1 MGRRNKLALLTVA
14 LVGGIVLFAVGA
26 PGAVPGLGESPTMGD
41 PGESTPQNG
50 SVGTA
55 DGTPTDPTPAVTA
68 TPTVTPTE
76 APTETTTPTATPMAT
91 PTATPQPP
99 RDIDTAAVVKSIQ
112 QELALYRNYYANAGP
127 TPQSYYDAS
136 LSTTGTIPSKLK
148 EAASVHSERM
158 AAERTVSH
166 EAGGVGTLTRL
177 EAVGLDSCRVEHSG
191 TLLSGKQLEGLYS
204 ADIGEDS
211 EAELGRRIADGL
223 MSDDH
228 ARRALYADGADYL
241 GVGVATA
248 DGRAYATV
256 LVC

>member
-1 MGRRNKLALLTVA
+1 MGRRNKLALLAVA

-50 SVGTA
+50 NVGTA
-55 DGTPTDPTPAVTA
+55 DGTPTETPTPTP

-76 APTETTTPTATPMAT
+76 APTETPTAT

-99 RDIDTAAVVKSIQ
+99 RDIDTAAVVRSIQ
-112 QELALYRNYYANAGP
+112 QELALYRNYYANVGP
-127 TPQSYYDAS
+127 TPQPAYDAS

-158 AAERTVSH
+158 AEEGTVAH
-166 EAGGVGTLTRL
+166 EAGGVGTQARL
-177 EAVGLDSCRVEHSG
+177 EAVGLGSCRVEHSN
-191 TLLSGKQLEGLYS
+191 TLLSGAQLEGLYRTPI
-204 ADIGEDS
+204 DDDS
-211 EAELGRRIADGL
+211 ETELGRQIADGL
-223 MSDDH
+223 MDDDH
-228 ARRALYADGADYL
+228 ARRVLLADGADHL

-248 DGRAYATV
+248 DGQVYATV

>member
-1 MGRRNKLALLTVA
+1 MGRRNKLALLAVA

-55 DGTPTDPTPAVTA
+55 DETPTETPTTTA
-68 TPTVTPTE
+68 TAAPTPTVTPTE
-76 APTETTTPTATPMAT
+76 APTETPTAT

-112 QELALYRNYYANAGP
+112 RELALYRNYYANVGP

-136 LSTTGTIPSKLK
+136 LSTTGTIPSKL
-148 EAASVHSERM
+148 EQAASAHSERM

-166 EAGGVGTLTRL
+166 EAGGIGTRARL

-204 ADIGEDS
+204 VDIGEHS
-211 EAELGRRIADGL
+211 EAELGQRIADGL
-223 MSDDH
+223 MDDDH
-228 ARRALYADGADYL
+228 ARRVLLADGAEYL
-241 GVGVATA
+241 GVGVTTA

>member
-1 MGRRNKLALLTVA
+1 MGRRNKLALLVVA

-26 PGAVPGLGESPTMGD
+26 PGSVPGLGESPTMGD
-41 PGESTPQNG
+41 PGESTPRDGN
-50 SVGTA
+50 VGTA
-55 DGTPTDPTPAVTA
+55 DGTPTNPTPTTTA
-68 TPTVTPTE
+68 
-76 APTETTTPTATPMAT
+76 TPTATPTEATTETPTAT

-99 RDIDTAAVVKSIQ
+99 RDVDTAAVVRAIQ
-112 QELALYRNYYANAGP
+112 RELALYRNYYANAGP

-136 LSTTGTIPSKLK
+136 LSTTGTIPSKL
-148 EAASVHSERM
+148 EQAASVHSERM

-166 EAGGVGTLTRL
+166 EAGGIGTRARL
-177 EAVGLDSCRVEHSG
+177 EAVGLDSCRVENSG
-191 TLLSGKQLEGLYS
+191 TLLSGRQLEGLYS
-204 ADIGEDS
+204 VDIGEDS
-211 EAELGRRIADGL
+211 EPEVGRRIADGL